1 MQVALGRPVGLYE
14 ADYHADRLVSSA
26 TSFLSSDTSN
36 GAWPFFEDAA
46 AGAPTSKGRPRAS
59 NVRVQGNS
67 VFGLGSMVTA
77 TATHRQYVDNCIS

>member
-1 MQVALGRPVGLYE
+1 MALGRPVGLYE
-14 ADYHADRLVSSA
+14 ADYHADRLVSDA

-46 AGAPTSKGRPRAS
+46 AGAGAPTSKGRPRAS
-59 NVRVQGNS
+59 SIRAQGNS

-77 TATHRQYVDNCIS
+77 TATHRQYVDNFVS